1 MLLFLSY
8 LHTTQ
13 TVVCRHRHSHTATR
27 RFTRP
32 SVSGTYIRLIT
43 YHGIGSQKF
52 HFIGGLTVFKHTS
65 LFTSRKYR
73 STENPR
79 SSVIS
84 VLYSTLHRPFSN
96 SVHTKHKSCRVADYL
111 DRTPTN
117 FRGQVPH
124 APRGPNSEL
133 EKATSSRRSPY
144 GPSGP
149 LHIVSSEPACVV
161 KFTGG
166 DFQAA

>member
-8 LHTTQ
+8 LHHANCRVPTPTQ
-13 TVVCRHRHSHTATR
+13 PHGNTKIYAALGLWNVHTSHHVPRHR
-27 RFTRP
+27 
-32 SVSGTYIRLIT
+32 IT
-43 YHGIGSQKF
+43 KF

-133 EKATSSRRSPY
+133 EKATSSWRSPY

-149 LHIVSSEPACVV
+149 LQIVSSEPACVV